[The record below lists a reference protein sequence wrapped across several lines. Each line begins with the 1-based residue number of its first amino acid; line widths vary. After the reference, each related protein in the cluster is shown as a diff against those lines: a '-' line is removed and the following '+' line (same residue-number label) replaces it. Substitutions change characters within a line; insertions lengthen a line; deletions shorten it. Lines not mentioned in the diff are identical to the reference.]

1 MQEGLPIDRQSL
13 YQMNR
18 AMNLNQGVPAS
29 TLAQMQRLGIPLEA
43 DMIRQFQNYQNY
55 EHQITGVFGSYR
67 CFYGELLT
75 DIRGTGGTGG
85 TVLCEG
91 CIRTV
96 CE

>member
-1 MQEGLPIDRQSL
+1 MKSLRFSSGFPLTFLQNSGKLIPVVKPYNFTEEGAALKNQTYRMTML
-13 YQMNR
+13 Y
-18 AMNLNQGVPAS
+18 
-29 TLAQMQRLGIPLEA
+29 
-43 DMIRQFQNYQNY
+43 D
-55 EHQITGVFGSYR
+55 
-67 CFYGELLT
+67 FYGELLT